1 MLDLFYP
8 SKGRGLVY
16 SVMFV
21 VAIFLAPASTV
32 QGQDLDDEDE
42 LQEFFGDDDEEF
54 FEDEEDYLDEE
65 DFDDDEEDEDFDED
79 EDDDEDGEDDEED
92 SENSRSNSE
101 LEDEDEAAALADRAD
116 RLGYTIDISGSSPR
130 YVNEELAKWN
140 NDPVMHAR
148 ISIEFPL
155 LMQFLGA
162 QFRFGGEIGF
172 FGFKDR
178 MPPQTGELKGLT
190 VMGLLAFPAGPGKV
204 KIGGGLAGKAF
215 GVMAE
220 ASYGLMIGPMDLR
233 FGFRTTE
240 ILNAE
245 TNEGL
250 PIRAAWQDGLVSIG
264 INL

>member
-1 MLDLFYP
+1 MLDLIYP
-8 SKGRGLVY
+8 SKGKGLVY

-21 VAIFLAPASTV
+21 VAIILAPASTIHA
-32 QGQDLDDEDE
+32 QDLDDEDE

-54 FEDEEDYLDEE
+54 FEDEEDYLDDE
-65 DFDDDEEDEDFDED
+65 DFDDEEDDEDFDDE
-79 EDDDEDGEDDEED
+79 EDDDEDDEEEEED
-92 SENSRSNSE
+92 GENSRSNSE
-101 LEDEDEAAALADRAD
+101 LEDEEEEAALADRAD

-140 NDPVMHAR
+140 NDPAMHAR

-155 LMQFLGA
+155 LMQLMGA

>member
-1 MLDLFYP
+1 MLDLIYP
-8 SKGRGLVY
+8 FKGKGLVY

-21 VAIFLAPASTV
+21 FVVAIVLVPTSTIHA
-32 QGQDLDDEDE
+32 QDLDDEDE

-54 FEDEEDYLDEE
+54 FEDEEDYLDDE
-65 DFDDDEEDEDFDED
+65 DFDDEEDDEEEDEDDEK
-79 EDDDEDGEDDEED
+79 
-92 SENSRSNSE
+92 SSSNSE
-101 LEDEDEAAALADRAD
+101 LEDEEEEAVLADKAD

-140 NDPVMHAR
+140 NDPAMHAR

-155 LMQFLGA
+155 LMQLMGA

>member
-1 MLDLFYP
+1 MLDLIYP
-8 SKGRGLVY
+8 SKGKGLVY

-21 VAIFLAPASTV
+21 VAIILAPASTIHA
-32 QGQDLDDEDE
+32 QDLDDEDE

-54 FEDEEDYLDEE
+54 FEDEEDYLDDEDFDDEEDDE
-65 DFDDDEEDEDFDED
+65 DFDDDE
-79 EDDDEDGEDDEED
+79 DDDEDDEEEEED
-92 SENSRSNSE
+92 GENSRSNSE
-101 LEDEDEAAALADRAD
+101 LEDEDEEAALADRAD

-140 NDPVMHAR
+140 NDPAMHAR

-155 LMQFLGA
+155 LMQLMGA

>member
-1 MLDLFYP
+1 MLDLIYP
-8 SKGRGLVY
+8 SNGRGLVY
-16 SVMFV
+16 SVIVLLV
-21 VAIFLAPASTV
+21 VAILLAPTSTI
-32 QGQDLDDEDE
+32 QAQDLDDEDE

-65 DFDDDEEDEDFDED
+65 DFDDDEDEEFDDEED
-79 EDDDEDGEDDEED
+79 EDDEDEEEEED
-92 SENSRSNSE
+92 SKSNSD
-101 LEDEDEAAALADRAD
+101 LEDEDEEADLADRAD

-140 NDPVMHAR
+140 NDPAMHAR

-155 LMQFLGA
+155 LMQLLGA

-172 FGFKDR
+172 FSFKDQ

-204 KIGGGLAGKAF
+204 KVGGGLAGKAF
-215 GVMAE
+215 GIMAE
-220 ASYGLMIGPMDLR
+220 ATYGLMIGPMDLR
-233 FGFRTTE
+233 LGFRTTE

-245 TNEGL
+245 TNEGV
-250 PIRAAWQDGLVSIG
+250 PMRAAWQDGIVSIG

>member
-1 MLDLFYP
+1 MLDLIYP

-16 SVMFV
+16 SVIWIFL
-21 VAIFLAPASTV
+21 VAILIAPVTTIQA
-32 QGQDLDDEDE
+32 QDLDDEDD
-42 LQEFFGDDDEEF
+42 LQEFFGDDDDDEF
-54 FEDEEDYLDEE
+54 FEDDEEYIDDEEFDDEE
-65 DFDDDEEDEDFDED
+65 DDEEFDDDEEDEE
-79 EDDDEDGEDDEED
+79 DDED
-92 SENSRSNSE
+92 SKSNSE
-101 LEDEDEAAALADRAD
+101 LEDEDEEAALADRAD
-116 RLGYTIDISGSSPR
+116 RLGYTIDITGSSPR

-140 NDPVMHAR
+140 NDPAMHAR

-162 QFRFGGEIGF
+162 QFRFGAEVGF

-190 VMGLLAFPAGPGKV
+190 AMGLLAFPAGPGKV
-204 KIGGGLAGKAF
+204 KIGAGLAGKAF

-220 ASYGLMIGPMDLR
+220 ATYGLMIGPMDLR

-250 PIRAAWQDGLVSIG
+250 PMRAAWQDGLVSIG

>member
-1 MLDLFYP
+1 MLDLIYP
-8 SKGRGLVY
+8 SKGRGLVC
-16 SVMFV
+16 SIILFFM
-21 VAIFLAPASTV
+21 VAIMLAPVSTI
-32 QGQDLDDEDE
+32 QAQDLDDEDE
-42 LQEFFGDDDEEF
+42 LQEFFGDDDDEL

-65 DFDDDEEDEDFDED
+65 DFDEDEDEEDFDED
-79 EDDDEDGEDDEED
+79 EEEENEEDED
-92 SENSRSNSE
+92 SKSNSE
-101 LEDEDEAAALADRAD
+101 LEDEDEEAALADRAD
-116 RLGYTIDISGSSPR
+116 RLGYTIDITGSSPR

-140 NDPVMHAR
+140 NDPAMHAR

-162 QFRFGGEIGF
+162 QFRFGAEVGF

-190 VMGLLAFPAGPGKV
+190 AMGLLAFPAGPGKV

-215 GVMAE
+215 GIMAE
-220 ASYGLMIGPMDLR
+220 ATYGLMIGPMDLR

-250 PIRAAWQDGLVSIG
+250 PMRAAWQDGLVSIG